1 LKERKKSNMD
11 IKQCSVVL
19 NDAMSQVWGEKAV
32 TATDLTGLVA
42 LGNTLIQSADANVF
56 DNLYKALLD
65 RTYRIVLGIKEYQPS
80 DHGIMVDRQTYGA
93 ILEKVYV
100 EPTDAQ
106 ENASW
111 KLKNGQSV
119 DPFVV
124 TLSDVKVKLFSKET
138 TWEVPYTVT
147 DTMIRTAFLSA
158 EEMSTFLTA
167 IEMQA
172 LNSMRAQKEKVVDWT
187 IANFIGEKKFYS
199 GSSGATGV
207 HVIDLLKEFNDKN
220 GQTLTRKDALNNMQF
235 LKYAAY
241 RIKSITGK
249 FKKQSTLFNVEH
261 WKRWTKDGDLRLIML
276 DDFVTSAEMYL
287 EADTFHD
294 SLVKMRGTSTIPYW
308 QGAGEN
314 LDFDSL
320 SKIDIVTSSGNAVT
334 VNGVIAFA
342 FDINALGVTIWNER
356 TTGQYNG
363 RGEYNNYWL
372 KADVGLYNDTSENAV
387 VFVMDDSNR
396 GK

>member
-1 LKERKKSNMD
+1 
-11 IKQCSVVL
+11 
-19 NDAMSQVWGEKAV
+19 
-32 TATDLTGLVA
+32 
-42 LGNTLIQSADANVF
+42 
-56 DNLYKALLD
+56 
-65 RTYRIVLGIKEYQPS
+65 
-80 DHGIMVDRQTYGA
+80 
-93 ILEKVYV
+93 
-100 EPTDAQ
+100 
-106 ENASW
+106 
-111 KLKNGQSV
+111 
-119 DPFVV
+119 
-124 TLSDVKVKLFSKET
+124 
-138 TWEVPYTVT
+138 
-147 DTMIRTAFLSA
+147 
-158 EEMSTFLTA
+158 
-167 IEMQA
+167 
-172 LNSMRAQKEKVVDWT
+172 MRAQKEKVVDWT

-199 GSSGATGV
+199 DSASATGV

-220 GQTLTRKDALNNMQF
+220 GQTLKRTDALNNMQF